1 MFESGVGEG
10 PQLLPYTVI
19 GRLTHCIEKIGFPF
33 STVVNNSLANTH
45 CHHLPGCRGM

>member
-19 GRLTHCIEKIGFPF
+19 GRLTHCIEK
-33 STVVNNSLANTH
+33 SKMR
-45 CHHLPGCRGM
+45 HLVIHQGSVFLSEL